1 MKENSEIMEELIEKF
16 LKGDESTF
24 SDIYNLS
31 VKKIYSYISTTL
43 IDKNFMED
51 VIQET
56 YIQIYKNLNQLK
68 EPKAFLG
75 WSGKIAVN
83 IAIRYN
89 KKLCSEN
96 EKKNQVSKKDNFE
109 KIEKVN
115 PETNVEVKEKQ
126 EVIRE
131 ALNSLTDIKK
141 IIVTDYYFNN
151 MKVDEIAES
160 LQMASGTVK
169 NHLFQ
174 SRKTLKKKLIMFK
187 ESLDVLL
194 LSWFAKEMEGFNIN
208 ENDNFKEKIEALVK
222 NNTLKESF
230 INGTSYLASN
240 GNNFLSHA
248 LSAIIPV
255 TIAGGL
261 ITSVL
266 IFNNKKQD
274 QTYVDTFTAYITE
287 TSTEKNENDK
297 KELKEDRD
305 LLNEVEKSSDKVLG
319 ESDKK
324 VINIIS
330 DEELKEKYPN
340 LIIDIGEVLNV
351 LTDANLQKDIENAR
365 QKLEEVY
372 EEINNKEELDED
384 SIKLCL
390 EKIDEAFNIC
400 YDIHS
405 TISVD
410 DGLKFENDEKANEFD
425 EIFFKGIYLG
435 IKLTES
441 NKETRES
448 FFIDT
453 TDNIYIST
461 AKRFNKYKG
470 RYTFLYKYSQYI
482 TKELKDCFLKG
493 EGFEKMNYAS
503 RLTGRIYKNN
513 ISNEEYTWANDNK
526 KPSEVK

>member
-1 MKENSEIMEELIEKF
+1 MKENSEIIEELIEKF
-16 LKGDESTF
+16 FKGDESAF
-24 SDIYNLS
+24 NDIYNLS

-43 IDKNFMED
+43 IDKNYMED
-51 VIQET
+51 VLQET
-56 YIQIYKNLNQLK
+56 YIQVYKNLNKLK

-75 WSGKIAVN
+75 WAGKIAVN

-96 EKKNQVSKKDNFE
+96 EKKNEVSKKDNFE
-109 KIEKVN
+109 KIGEVN
-115 PETNVEVKEKQ
+115 PETNAEVKEKQ

-174 SRKTLKKKLIMFK
+174 SRKTLKKKLEIFK

-194 LSWFAKEMEGFNIN
+194 LSWFSKEMEGFNIN
-208 ENDNFKEKIEALVK
+208 EKDNFKQKIEALVK
-222 NNTLKESF
+222 NNTLKESI

-240 GNNFLSHA
+240 GNSFLSNA
-248 LSAIIPV
+248 LSTIIPV

-261 ITSVL
+261 LTGVL
-266 IFNNKKQD
+266 IFNNKKQEP
-274 QTYVDTFTAYITE
+274 TYVDTSTAYITE
-287 TSTEKNENDK
+287 TYTEKTENDK
-297 KELKEDRD
+297 KELKEDKE
-305 LLNEVEKSSDKVLG
+305 LLNEVEKSSDKVLS
-319 ESDKK
+319 ESDKR

-340 LIIDIGEVLNV
+340 LIIDIGEISNI
-351 LTDANLQKDIENAR
+351 LTDANLQRDIENAR
-365 QKLEEVY
+365 QKLQEVY
-372 EEINNKEELDED
+372 GEINNKEELDEEN
-384 SIKLCL
+384 IKLCI
-390 EKIDEAFNIC
+390 EKINEAFNIC

-410 DGLKFENDEKANEFD
+410 DGLKFNNNEKANEFD

-435 IKLTES
+435 IKLTEN

-470 RYTFLYKYSQYI
+470 TYTFLYKYSEYI
-482 TKELKDCFLKG
+482 TNELKDCFL
-493 EGFEKMNYAS
+493 EEDGFEKMSYAS

-513 ISNEEYTWANDNK
+513 ISGEEYTWANDNK
-526 KPSEVK
+526 KPSEVR